1 MSYPYKMLK
10 LLLAW
15 SHQSFQRFSCRLS
28 VGKQMRQPPRPRTCC
43 HAPIYTY
50 QGVSCSGSYWTST
63 KTTDLSAH
71 HFGSLHP
78 WSEAG
83 ALILLP
89 VIMISLTPHPL
100 GVGFCEFSVI
110 QFIFWGPSVSCGVRV
125 VLNEVGRVWDTE
137 ERTQRME
144 GAKGQLFTSWRITAF

>member
-15 SHQSFQRFSCRLS
+15 SHQSFRRFSCRLS
-28 VGKQMRQPPRPRTCC
+28 VGKQMRQPPQPRTCC
-43 HAPIYTY
+43 HSPIYTY

-110 QFIFWGPSVSCGVRV
+110 QFIFEGLLLAVEWEWFLMR
-125 VLNEVGRVWDTE
+125 WDVYG
-137 ERTQRME
+137 TQRK
-144 GAKGQLFTSWRITAF
+144 GHRGWKGQRGGYLLLGE

>member
-43 HAPIYTY
+43 HSPIYTY

-110 QFIFWGPSVSCGVRV
+110 QFIFEGLLLAVEWEWFLMR
-125 VLNEVGRVWDTE
+125 WDGYG
-137 ERTQRME
+137 TQRK
-144 GAKGQLFTSWRITAF
+144 GHRGWKGQRGGYLLLGE